1 VEEGGRMHSGTE
13 SQQRPSTMQGARN
26 LLQLCFG
33 PAFVQAFVLT
43 FLGEWGDRSQ
53 IATIALGAN
62 HNVYLVSLGTVIGH
76 GACTTLAVLGGRYLS
91 TKISVKHVTLGGAV
105 LFLVFAI
112 LYFHEAWTSAD
123 SPAVHIL
130 HPEHADH
137 EIQWHN
143 TEA

>member
-1 VEEGGRMHSGTE
+1 MI
-13 SQQRPSTMQGARN
+13 QGARN

-62 HNVYLVSLGTVIGH
+62 HNVYLVTLGTVIGH
-76 GACTTLAVLGGRYLS
+76 GACTSLAVLGGRYLS
-91 TKISVKHVTLGGAV
+91 TKISVKHVTFGGAA
-105 LFLVFAI
+105 LFLIFAI
-112 LYFHEAWTSAD
+112 LYFHEAWTSSD
-123 SPAVHIL
+123 SLAVHIL

-137 EIQWHN
+137 EVSWHDTN
-143 TEA
+143 A